1 MQQQST
7 TNETSAKVESKTEIR
22 RNRTAKGIKFVTLGA
37 IIGFSSCVC
46 SLCNPIESLYYINLY
61 GIASIAILLAFYGL
75 YLIFE

>member
-7 TNETSAKVESKTEIR
+7 NPNTEANAGNKIELR
-22 RNRTAKGIKFVTLGA
+22 KKRTAKGIKFVALGA

-61 GIASIAILLAFYGL
+61 GVASIAILLAFYGL